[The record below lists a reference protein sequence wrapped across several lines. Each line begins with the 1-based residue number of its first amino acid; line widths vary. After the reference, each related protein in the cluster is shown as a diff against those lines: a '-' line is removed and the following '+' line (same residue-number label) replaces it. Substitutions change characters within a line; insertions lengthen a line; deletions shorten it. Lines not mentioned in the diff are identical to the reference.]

1 MLLNFEIENWS
12 CFKNKTCF
20 SMQAGPEHDPNG
32 RLALVGAESRPLKV
46 LPAAAIYGNN
56 ASGKTQFIRALQFL
70 QDLLTDQFDAGYLPV
85 EPYMLDPDTEKA
97 PTQLTLQF
105 VVGETIFELR
115 LVVTSKEILGEE
127 LASYGTRST
136 SRHLL
141 YRRDRQK
148 IEAFN
153 EWGTVDFQKYVKTLA
168 LDPTKSFLAVSAML
182 LATTQIVKDVRNW
195 FENTLC
201 IISPDARYM
210 AVEKYCEPCGIAEA
224 TQEYLGRFDTGI
236 RNLAPQDVSMETFS
250 QKIIDEVRKNLAR
263 ATTVRRLIGGN
274 VFLFNRVAD
283 GAIRARKLCAVHDCS
298 DGGYKAFPLDRES
311 DGTRRM
317 LDLVPTI
324 GSIRNCRQDVVF
336 VVDEID
342 RSLHHLVTRAMVE
355 DFLSACSAKMR
366 FQLIFTTHDLLLM
379 DQAIF
384 RRDEMYVTDKS
395 PEGVANIMDI
405 SSFKNTG
412 RGLDVETN
420 ILKKYLDGRF
430 GGIPRSI

>member
-20 SMQAGPEHDPNG
+20 SMQAGPEHDPEG
-32 RLALVGAESRPLKV
+32 RLALIGAESRPLKV

-70 QDLLTDQFDAGYLPV
+70 QNLMTDQFDSGYLPV
-85 EPYMLDPDTEKA
+85 EPYALDSFSEKSPVCLA
-97 PTQLTLQF
+97 IQF
-105 VVGETIFELR
+105 VVGETIYEFR
-115 LVVTSKEILGEE
+115 IAATPTEIVSEE
-127 LASYGTRST
+127 LSAYGSRST
-136 SRHLL
+136 TRRLL
-141 YRRDRQK
+141 YRRTGQK

-153 EWGTVDFQKYVKTLA
+153 EWGSTEFQQYVKTLS
-168 LDPTKSFLAVSAML
+168 LDPTKSFIAVSAML
-182 LATTQIVKDVRNW
+182 IATTPVVKDVRNW

-201 IISPDARYM
+201 IISPDTRYM

-236 RNLAPQDVSMETFS
+236 RSLAPQDVPLDTFAP
-250 QKIIDEVRKNLAR
+250 KVIDEVRKNLVR
-263 ATTVRRLIGGN
+263 ASTVRRLIGGN
-274 VFLFNRVAD
+274 VFLFDRLED
-283 GAIRARKLCAVHDCS
+283 GAIRARKLCAIHDCS
-298 DGGYKAFPLDRES
+298 DGGAKVFPMDRES

-324 GSIRNCRQDVVF
+324 GSIRNCRRDVVF
-336 VVDEID
+336 VVDEMD

-355 DFLSACSAKMR
+355 DFLATCSNKTR

-379 DQAIF
+379 DQEIF

-395 PEGVANIMDI
+395 PEGIASITDI
-405 SSFKNTG
+405 SSFKTGG

-420 ILKKYLDGRF
+420 IRKKYLDGRF